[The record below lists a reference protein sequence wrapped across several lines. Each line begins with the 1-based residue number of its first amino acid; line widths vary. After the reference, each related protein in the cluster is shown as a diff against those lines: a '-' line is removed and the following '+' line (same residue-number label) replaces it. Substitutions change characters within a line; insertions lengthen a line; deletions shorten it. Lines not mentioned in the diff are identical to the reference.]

1 MSFHGHNY
9 SSLIFAMNV
18 CQNGS
23 SPDTRASLKEIKW
36 YSHIF
41 ERTVVIEVAAGTAF
55 CRLKRT
61 EMVEFTTLNDVLIL
75 CRQKSPFC
83 L

>member
-1 MSFHGHNY
+1 MSFRGHNY

-41 ERTVVIEVAAGTAF
+41 ERTLVEIVEAAGTRPLRF
-55 CRLKRT
+55 VC
-61 EMVEFTTLNDVLIL
+61 
-75 CRQKSPFC
+75 
-83 L
+83 